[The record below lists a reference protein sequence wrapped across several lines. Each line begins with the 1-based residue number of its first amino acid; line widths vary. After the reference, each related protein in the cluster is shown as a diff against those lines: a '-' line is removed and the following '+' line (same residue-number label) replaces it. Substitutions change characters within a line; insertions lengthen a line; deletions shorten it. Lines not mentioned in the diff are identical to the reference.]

1 MRNGEGQSEMS
12 TEMNMRL
19 KVLKWQSFAHSCHSH
34 VNKIGA
40 KGDEFWTSTFQHD
53 SWDAKRN
60 YWGKIGSSQE
70 TKAAVYDTELSVEE
84 PYRNGIIV
92 RISPSDSSCC
102 FQRCFC
108 NEELERDAA
117 LWLPWGKRRYH
128 VIHISAETL
137 KVQSE
142 DIMRRY
148 NVLCFTSSNCDSSS
162 ADRCKFSWPPG
173 DPVDQSEDPNQRA
186 RRWPISRRYMEAG
199 AEFFSQ

>member
-1 MRNGEGQSEMS
+1 MTVIRP
-12 TEMNMRL
+12 
-19 KVLKWQSFAHSCHSH
+19 FCHSH
-34 VNKIGA
+34 VIKIGA

-70 TKAAVYDTELSVEE
+70 TKATVYDTELSVEE

-117 LWLPWGKRRYH
+117 LWLPWGKRRRSSRPKWRSQSACSAMAHQQALHGSSITGYLWIQWHHWRAARVSTWNHH
-128 VIHISAETL
+128 VNWNVPLQFPTYLLHVLLPQSSVTL
-137 KVQSE
+137 SCTAKPSLHW
-142 DIMRRY
+142 RTPS
-148 NVLCFTSSNCDSSS
+148 LSPPWASSPQ
-162 ADRCKFSWPPG
+162 W
-173 DPVDQSEDPNQRA
+173 
-186 RRWPISRRYMEAG
+186 
-199 AEFFSQ
+199 